1 MAENPPRLVWGVRG
15 RLADGDSGRGDGGVV
30 LQIGYDRRQRL
41 KSIVG
46 GSTGNLVEWYDWY
59 VYSAFTLYF
68 APVFFPSDDSTAQLL
83 SAAAV
88 FAVGFLMRPI
98 GAWIMGV
105 YADRKGR
112 KAGLTVS
119 VALMC
124 LGSLLIAVT
133 PGYDRIGVFAPALL
147 VVARLMQG
155 LSVGGEYGASA
166 TYLSEMA
173 GRKSRGFFSSFQYVT
188 LISGQLIALCVLLL
202 LQAALPVR
210 DLESWGWRIP
220 FAIGGV
226 LAIAVFYIRRGLSET
241 ESFNNVRDVAGPK
254 SSGWVLF
261 RKHPREALLVMALT
275 AGGTLAF
282 YAYSTYMQKF
292 LVNTSG
298 FSREAATEITAAA
311 LFIYMLLQPVAGALS
326 DRIGRKPLMVGF
338 GLGGVAFTW
347 IIFKTLETVSSSFA
361 AFLLVLGALV
371 IVTGYTAINAVVKAE
386 LFPAHIRALGVAL
399 PYALANTIFGGTA
412 EYVAL
417 WFKSQGNE
425 SGFYWYVTAMIA
437 GSLVVYVGMPET
449 KRQSRILED

>member
-1 MAENPPRLVWGVRG
+1 
-15 RLADGDSGRGDGGVV
+15 

-173 GRKSRGFFSSFQYVT
+173 GRNSRGFFSSFQYVT

-202 LQAALPVR
+202 LQSVLPVR

-241 ESFNNVRDVAGPK
+241 ESFNNARDLAGPK
-254 SSGWVLF
+254 SSGWILF

-386 LFPAHIRALGVAL
+386 LFPARIRALGVAL
-399 PYALANTIFGGTA
+399 PYALANTVFGGTA

-417 WFKSQGNE
+417 WFKSRGNE

-437 GSLVVYVGMPET
+437 GSLVAYLGMPET

>member
-1 MAENPPRLVWGVRG
+1 MAENPAWLVMSRKGTRSPAATDRPG
-15 RLADGDSGRGDGGVV
+15 ERV
-30 LQIGYDRRQRL
+30 LQIAYDRRRRL

-68 APVFFPSDDSTAQLL
+68 APAFFPSDDSTAQLL

-88 FAVGFLMRPI
+88 FAVGFVMRPI

-133 PGYDRIGVFAPALL
+133 PGYDRIGVLAPVLL
-147 VVARLMQG
+147 VIARLMQG

-188 LISGQLIALCVLLL
+188 LISGQLIALCVLLV
-202 LQAALPVR
+202 LQAVLPVR

-226 LAIAVFYIRRGLSET
+226 LAIAVFFIRRGLSET
-241 ESFNNVRDVAGPK
+241 ESFNNVRDVAGPR
-254 SSGWVLF
+254 SSGWILF

-338 GLGGVAFTW
+338 GVGGVAFTW
-347 IIFKTLETVSSSFA
+347 IIFRTLETVSSSFA

-425 SGFYWYVTAMIA
+425 SGFYWYVTAMI
-437 GSLVVYVGMPET
+437 GCSLVVYLRMPDT
-449 KRQSRILED
+449 KRESRILED